1 MDSIINYDED
11 NKTIHFAASTSTT
24 LIDDSTCPPPNKRA
38 TTTVSFANGMN
49 NEIYEIPHINDYSS
63 EMIDSIWYNNAD
75 YQRISIS
82 CSKIIIKL
90 NESIDSTAAAAA
102 AADSKEPTTTSIEK
116 RVKKYCS
123 RGLEKF
129 TDARVLTRRTI
140 QHNAIGAVLDEQA
153 RQRMNTN
160 DDAMILPV
168 PTLAAVDIIAE
179 IYARHCLHCKYHAI
193 ATAKR
198 DELES
203 SVYCKAKIDA
213 SAILEVHD
221 TSPPLRTT
229 KLQRNTKASSQA

>member
-11 NKTIHFAASTSTT
+11 NKTIHFAASTSTI

-63 EMIDSIWYNNAD
+63 EIIDSIWYNNAD
-75 YQRISIS
+75 YQRMNIS

-102 AADSKEPTTTSIEK
+102 AAAADSKEPTTTTNEK

-129 TDARVLTRRTI
+129 TDARVLTRRI
-140 QHNAIGAVLDEQA
+140 IRHSAIGAVLDEQA

-160 DDAMILPV
+160 DDVMILPV
-168 PTLAAVDIIAE
+168 PTLAAGDIIAE
-179 IYARHCLHCKYHAI
+179 IYARHCLYCKYHAI
-193 ATAKR
+193 VAAKR
-198 DELES
+198 DEL
-203 SVYCKAKIDA
+203 YR
-213 SAILEVHD
+213 
-221 TSPPLRTT
+221 PLRTT
-229 KLQRNTKASSQA
+229 KYQTNKGEQQVYESRAE